1 MESMNKYL
9 TYTEYRNL
17 GGDIPEMS
25 FKRLEYR
32 AEKKIDEQTFG
43 RFLKIKSYPQELK
56 MCVYELINEYKKEF
70 DSSNIASESD
80 GDYSITY
87 ANTSKKEIESNIAGT
102 IKFWL
107 SNITIDGVPVLYCG
121 VDLNENRC

>member
-9 TYTEYRNL
+9 TYTEYRIL

>member
-9 TYTEYRNL
+9 TYTEYRKL

-87 ANTSKKEIESNIAGT
+87 ANTSKKEIESNVAGT